1 MSNYSGLDTL
11 KHEYGFKKTFKNLE
25 EVKQELHLFVKNYNN
40 IRIYESLKY
49 LTPKETYDAEKK
61 AA

>member
-1 MSNYSGLDTL
+1 M